1 MCNWRDWLLPGL
13 LTLLIITAAA
23 ILIRG
28 GSIEADLTARSAD
41 SFGVDGTP
49 WASATVDGRDATLS
63 GTAPTL
69 AARDAAIA
77 AAERVW
83 GVRTVDISQ
92 LNVLP
97 LADPYSLTFTRTM
110 DSVTVGGSFPNGETR
125 AMLLDR
131 VRADLGDLA
140 LVDESQLARGAPN
153 AFDAQVSYAI
163 TSLAALETGTI
174 TLDDG
179 TLTVEGM
186 TPSVEALDG
195 ELARLASPI
204 EGLSLGGITLT
215 SPTISPYIWGAQ
227 ESNGGVTLTGY
238 APNAESRQLLVSEAQ
253 TLGTVTDQ
261 MQLGA
266 GAPDGFAEA
275 ATALLNQM
283 VDLDNASASITDVEL
298 TLSGEASSPQTFDSA
313 NAFLGRLP
321 AGFDAISGRIAP
333 PLVDPFM
340 ISLTKTGDEL
350 SLTGFLPDETAR
362 AVLLDSVE
370 SAGLSLSDQAT
381 IARGNPEGV
390 DIGDMLVALT
400 ATMANLPNA
409 DASLT
414 GDRLTVSGTSA
425 SYQGGQDAEDAFNAL
440 ASSSL
445 MVTADI
451 TPGPASPFTFSALM
465 GEGEITLS
473 GFVPSEEERQSV
485 LSDVEALF
493 PNRDVRDELIVA
505 QGAPDGF
512 GAMVQAG
519 LRALGR
525 LANGQFS
532 VSDASADLSG
542 DALFLRSIGQVE
554 ESLAGDAPGG
564 FDLSSDIGM
573 LAPPSIVDAAACQAQ
588 FASLLSGN
596 SIRFATGKADID
608 SLSYGLL
615 DRLVR
620 TLQSCPDARVEI
632 AGHTDAQ
639 GSDTANQA
647 LSQQR
652 AGSVLAYVQNAGIR
666 ASRLSAVGYGEASP
680 IADNETDEG
689 RARNRRI
696 EFTVQRDTEQ

>member
-41 SFGVDGTP
+41 SFGIDGTP
-49 WASATVDGRDATLS
+49 WASATLDGRDATLS

-77 AAERVW
+77 AAQRVW

-97 LADPYSLTFTRTM
+97 LADPYSLTFTRTA
-110 DSVTVGGSFPNGETR
+110 DAVTVSGSFPTGETR
-125 AMLLDR
+125 AMLLDS
-131 VRADLGDLA
+131 VRADLGSLT
-140 LVDESQLARGAPN
+140 LVDESQLARGASA
-153 AFDAQVSYAI
+153 AFGEQVSYAI
-163 TSLAALETGTI
+163 AGLTALESGTI

-179 TLTVEGM
+179 ILTVEGM
-186 TPSVEALDG
+186 TPSVEALDS

-204 EGLSLGGITLT
+204 DGLSMGEISLT

-238 APNAESRQLLVSEAQ
+238 APSADIQQRLVSAAENV
-253 TLGTVTDQ
+253 GPVTDE

-266 GAPDGFAEA
+266 GAPDGFMEA

-298 TLSGEASSPQTFDSA
+298 TLSGEASSTQTFDSA

-333 PLVDPFM
+333 PLADPFVT
-340 ISLTKTGDEL
+340 SLTKTGDDL

-370 SAGLSLSDQAT
+370 SAGLSISDQAT

-390 DIGDMLVALT
+390 DIGDLLAAL
-400 ATMANLPNA
+400 AGIMADLPNA

-414 GDRLTVSGTSA
+414 GNRLTVSGTA
-425 SYQGGQDAEDAFNAL
+425 ATFQGGLDAEDALNAL

-445 MVTADI
+445 TVTADV

-465 GEGEITLS
+465 GEGEITLT
-473 GFVPSEEERQSV
+473 GFISSEEERQSI

-493 PNRDVRDELIVA
+493 PTRDVRDELTVA

-512 GAMVQAG
+512 GTMVQAG
-519 LRALGR
+519 LQALGR
-525 LANGQFS
+525 LVNGQFS
-532 VSDASADLSG
+532 LSDASADLSG
-542 DALFLRSIGQVE
+542 DALFLRSVSQVE
-554 ESLAGDAPGG
+554 ESVADEVPDG
-564 FDLSSDIGM
+564 FNLTTDIGM
-573 LAPPSIVDAAACQAQ
+573 LAPPSIVDATACQAQ

-608 SLSYGLL
+608 ILSFGLL

-652 AGSVLAYVQNAGIR
+652 AGSVLAYVQSAGIR
-666 ASRLSAVGYGEASP
+666 ASRLSAVGYGEVSP
-680 IADNETDEG
+680 IADNETEEG

>member
-28 GSIEADLTARSAD
+28 ASIEADITARSAD
-41 SFGVDGTP
+41 SFGMDGTP
-49 WASATVDGRDATLS
+49 WASATLDGRDATLS

-92 LNVLP
+92 LDVLP
-97 LADPYSLTFTRTM
+97 LADPYSLTFTRTA
-110 DSVTVGGSFPNGETR
+110 DAVTVSGSFPTGETR
-125 AMLLDR
+125 AMLLDS
-131 VRADLGDLA
+131 VRADLGNLT
-140 LVDESQLARGAPN
+140 LVDESQLARGASVT
-153 AFDAQVSYAI
+153 FDEQVSYAI
-163 TSLAALETGTI
+163 AGLTALESGTI
-174 TLDDG
+174 TLEDSA
-179 TLTVEGM
+179 LTVEGM
-186 TPSVEALDG
+186 TPSVEALDS

-204 EGLSLGGITLT
+204 DGLSLGEISLT

-227 ESNGGVTLTGY
+227 ERNGGVTLTGY
-238 APNAESRQLLVSEAQ
+238 APTAEIQQNLVSAAENI
-253 TLGTVTDQ
+253 GPVTDE

-266 GAPDGFAEA
+266 GAPEGFMEA

-283 VDLDNASASITDVEL
+283 VDLDNAFASITDVEL
-298 TLSGEASSPQTFDSA
+298 TLSGEASSTQTFDGA

-333 PLVDPFM
+333 PLADPFVTN
-340 ISLTKTGDEL
+340 LTKTGDDL

-390 DIGDMLVALT
+390 DIGDLLAAL
-400 ATMANLPNA
+400 AGIMVDLPNV

-414 GDRLTVSGTSA
+414 GNRLTVSGTA
-425 SYQGGQDAEDAFNAL
+425 ATFQGGQDAEDALNAL

-445 MVTADI
+445 TVTADI
-451 TPGPASPFTFSALM
+451 TPGPASPFTFSALV
-465 GEGEITLS
+465 GEREITLI
-473 GFVPSEEERQSV
+473 GFVSSEEERQSV

-493 PNRDVRDELIVA
+493 PTRDVRDELAVA

-519 LRALGR
+519 LQALGR
-525 LANGQFS
+525 LANGQLS
-532 VSDASADLSG
+532 LSDASADLSG
-542 DALFLRSIGQVE
+542 DALFLRSVSQIE
-554 ESLAGDAPGG
+554 ESVSGEVPDGFNLAT
-564 FDLSSDIGM
+564 DIGM
-573 LAPPSIVDAAACQAQ
+573 LAPPSIVDATACQAQ

-608 SLSYGLL
+608 ILSYGLL

-620 TLQSCPDARVEI
+620 TLQSCPDAWVEI

-652 AGSVLAYVQNAGIR
+652 AGSVLAYVQSAGIR
-666 ASRLSAVGYGEASP
+666 ASRLSAVGYGEVSP
-680 IADNETDEG
+680 IADNETEEG